1 MFNILIYLNLINYNI
16 KSISIEYN
24 NTFNKDIIDIINRD
38 MKISLESIIKT
49 IEIEMSN
56 DTKHRINNMKEEFTF
71 LTYDLFSDIS
81 SKQIEIFRY
90 IERNIINSFQ
100 EDFKI
105 NILNYNL
112 IEDIKII
119 IDEIIIET
127 EDILTDYI
135 YKENNHLF
143 EISEKIMI
151 NIYNIYYKELINNS
165 KNILEVSNLMNELIK
180 INNYEINNKIEN
192 LLNEKKYFFNRLI
205 NYNFNKAINESLISE
220 DNLSFFSNK
229 LMKDIKERINKLI
242 IEIFDLQFKE
252 IINISSLS
260 NRRLIN
266 SLKKYIEFLNFL
278 EKRIFFNSI
287 NKIINSNKLIN

>member
-24 NTFNKDIIDIINRD
+24 NTFNKDIIDIVNRD